1 MTTEPRNLPPGVVV
15 FAYDGS
21 ELAKLAIDEAA
32 QQLTP
37 GRDALVLTVW
47 HPFDVGF
54 VPAGG
59 ARFDAAQI
67 SDVRHAAEHTA
78 AEGASI
84 AQAAGFNARS
94 AAAEAAPTW
103 KGIVK
108 VADEHDSSLIVLGSH
123 GRTGLASVLIGSV
136 AEAVAA
142 HSRRS
147 VLIIHRRDSRD
158 RAAHA
163 IPGTEK
169 DPA

>member
-1 MTTEPRNLPPGVVV
+1 MTEDTNNPARGPVV

-32 QQLTP
+32 RQLTP

-59 ARFDAAQI
+59 VRFDAAQI
-67 SDVRHAAEHTA
+67 SDVRDAAEQTA
-78 AEGASI
+78 AEGASL
-84 AQAAGFNARS
+84 AQAAGFHARS

-103 KGIVK
+103 KGITK
-108 VADEHDSSLIVLGSH
+108 FADEHDSSLIVLGSH
-123 GRTGLASVLIGSV
+123 GRTGLAGVLIGSV
-136 AEAVAA
+136 AEAVAS

-147 VLIIHRRDSRD
+147 VLIIHRGDLPD
-158 RAAHA
+158 QTAAH
-163 IPGTEK
+163 
-169 DPA
+169 